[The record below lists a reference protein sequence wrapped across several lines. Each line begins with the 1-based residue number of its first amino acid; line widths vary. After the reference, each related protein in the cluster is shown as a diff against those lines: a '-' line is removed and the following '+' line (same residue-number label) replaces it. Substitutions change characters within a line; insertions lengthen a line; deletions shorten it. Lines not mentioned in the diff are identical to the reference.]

1 MIVAHLRPTAPIA
14 PDALLPGDPGRALL
28 LAQELLAEPKMS
40 NHSRGLWG
48 YYGETESGRPLTI
61 QSTGIGGPSAAI
73 VLGELAELGVR
84 RAVRVGTCGALEPE
98 TAVGELLAVESALAM
113 DGVGGLLGSEALAR
127 PDAALAAAL
136 AAAASAAGGHPAQ
149 VVSTDLFQAPDGV
162 KPPQAANS
170 GAAAVEM
177 ECAALFALAQRLGV
191 AAGALL
197 VISRDESG
205 EWIAPERLE
214 ERAKVMGRTALAAL
228 EDEG

>member
-1 MIVAHLRPTAPIA
+1 MIAHLRPTAPIA
-14 PDALLPGDPGRALL
+14 TDALLPGDPGRALL

-84 RAVRVGTCGALEPE
+84 RAVRVGTCGGLEPQA
-98 TAVGELLAVESALAM
+98 AVGELLAVESALAM
-113 DGVGGLLGSEALAR
+113 DGVGRLLGSDATAR

-136 AAAASAAGGHPAQ
+136 AAAASAVGGHPAQ
-149 VVSTDLFQAPDGV
+149 VVSTDLFQALDGV
-162 KPPQAANS
+162 KPPQAAS
-170 GAAAVEM
+170 PGAAAVEM
-177 ECAALFALAQRLGV
+177 ECAALFTLAQRLGV

-214 ERAKVMGRTALAAL
+214 ERAKVMGRAALAAL
-228 EDEG
+228 ENEG